1 MNGLRQYALFVPYK
15 EQKFMSEL
23 TDTNIETET
32 SLLYTRE
39 GFEALLASGKV
50 KVYNIIKITQMWL
63 ADEGAEKAENYS
75 MRIRSERQCRLVLS
89 RELEEIY
96 PQAALDPNTLATYS
110 HTVKHKLTKSTSLEV
125 NTGLSKKDY
134 EIIANH
140 YINWCSEVNKTRV
153 YLACEGIATNKAVVT
168 MDIYSDDEMRLEI
181 ELVNAK
187 EGVTIP
193 NYLFTYSSST
203 KD

>member
-1 MNGLRQYALFVPYK
+1 MNGLKQYALFVPHK

-32 SLLYTRE
+32 SLTYTRE

-89 RELEEIY
+89 RELKEIY
-96 PQAALDPNTLATYS
+96 PQAALDPNTLTTYS
-110 HTVKHKLTKSTSLEV
+110 HTVKHKLTKATSLEV

-140 YINWCSEVNKTRV
+140 YINWCSEVDKTRV

-168 MDIYSDDEMRLEI
+168 MDIYSDDEMRLEV

-187 EGVTIP
+187 EGVIIP

>member
-1 MNGLRQYALFVPYK
+1 MNGLKQYALFVPHK

-23 TDTNIETET
+23 TDTNMETET

-39 GFEALLASGKV
+39 GFEALLAAGKV
-50 KVYNIIKITQMWL
+50 KVYDIIKIIQMWL
-63 ADEGAEKAENYS
+63 VDEGADKPENYS
-75 MRIRSERQCRLVLS
+75 MRIRYERQCRPVIS
-89 RELEEIY
+89 REFEEIY

-140 YINWCSEVNKTRV
+140 YINWCPEVNKTRV

-168 MDIYSDDEMRLEI
+168 MDIYSDDEMRLEV

-193 NYLFTYSSST
+193 DYFFTYSSST

>member
-1 MNGLRQYALFVPYK
+1 MNGLKQYALFVPQR

-23 TDTNIETET
+23 TDTNMETET

-50 KVYNIIKITQMWL
+50 KVYDIIKIIQMWL
-63 ADEGAEKAENYS
+63 VDEGADKPENYS
-75 MRIRSERQCRLVLS
+75 MRIRYERQCRPVIS
-89 RELEEIY
+89 REFEEIY

-134 EIIANH
+134 EIISNH
-140 YINWCSEVNKTRV
+140 YIGWCPEVNKTRV
-153 YLACEGIATNKAVVT
+153 YLACEGIAPNKAIVT
-168 MDIYSDDEMRLEI
+168 MDIYSDDEMRLEV
-181 ELVNAK
+181 ELTNAK
-187 EGVTIP
+187 EGIIIP
-193 NYLFTYSSST
+193 QYLFTYSSST

>member
-1 MNGLRQYALFVPYK
+1 MNGLKQYALFVPHK

-75 MRIRSERQCRLVLS
+75 MRIRSERQCKPVIS

-110 HTVKHKLTKSTSLEV
+110 HTVKHKLTKTTSLEV

-140 YINWCSEVNKTRV
+140 YINWCSEVDKTRV

-168 MDIYSDDEMRLEI
+168 MDIYSDDEMRLEV

-193 NYLFTYSSST
+193 NYLFAYSSST

>member
-1 MNGLRQYALFVPYK
+1 MNGLKQYALFVPHK

-23 TDTNIETET
+23 TDVNIETET

-50 KVYNIIKITQMWL
+50 MVYNIIKITQMWL

-75 MRIRSERQCRLVLS
+75 MRIRSERQCKPVVS

-153 YLACEGIATNKAVVT
+153 YLACEGIATNKAIVT
-168 MDIYSDDEMRLEI
+168 IDIYSDDEMRLEV

>member
-1 MNGLRQYALFVPYK
+1 
-15 EQKFMSEL
+15 MSEL
-23 TDTNIETET
+23 TDTNMETET

-50 KVYNIIKITQMWL
+50 KVYDIIKIIQMWL
-63 ADEGAEKAENYS
+63 VDEGADKPENYS
-75 MRIRSERQCRLVLS
+75 MRIRYERQCRPVIS
-89 RELEEIY
+89 REFEEIY

-134 EIIANH
+134 EIISNH
-140 YINWCSEVNKTRV
+140 YIGWCPEVNKTRV
-153 YLACEGIATNKAVVT
+153 YLACEGIAPNKAIVT
-168 MDIYSDDEMRLEI
+168 MDIYSDDEMRLEV
-181 ELVNAK
+181 ELTNAK
-187 EGVTIP
+187 EGIIIP
-193 NYLFTYSSST
+193 QYLFTYSSST

>member
-1 MNGLRQYALFVPYK
+1 MNGLKQYALFVPQR

-23 TDTNIETET
+23 TDTNMETET

-39 GFEALLASGKV
+39 GFEALLASEKV
-50 KVYNIIKITQMWL
+50 KVYDIIKIIQMWL
-63 ADEGAEKAENYS
+63 VDEGADKPENYS
-75 MRIRSERQCRLVLS
+75 MRIRHERQCRPVIS
-89 RELEEIY
+89 REFEEIY

-134 EIIANH
+134 EIISNH
-140 YINWCSEVNKTRV
+140 YIGWCPEVNKTRV
-153 YLACEGIATNKAVVT
+153 YLACEGIAPNKAIVT
-168 MDIYSDDEMRLEI
+168 MDIYSDDEMRLEV
-181 ELVNAK
+181 ELTNAK
-187 EGVTIP
+187 EGIIIP
-193 NYLFTYSSST
+193 QYLFAYSSSA

>member
-1 MNGLRQYALFVPYK
+1 MNGLKQYALFGTSK
-15 EQKFMSEL
+15 EQKFMSGL

-32 SLLYTRE
+32 SLTYTRE
-39 GFEALLASGKV
+39 GFKALLASGKV

-75 MRIRSERQCRLVLS
+75 MRIRSERQCKLVIS

-96 PQAALDPNTLATYS
+96 PQAALDPNTLVTYS
-110 HTVKHKLTKSTSLEV
+110 HTVKHKLTKATSLEV

-140 YINWCSEVNKTRV
+140 YINWCPEVNKTRV
-153 YLACEGIATNKAVVT
+153 YLACEGIATNRAIVT

-187 EGVTIP
+187 EGIIIP
-193 NYLFTYSSST
+193 DYFYTFATRS
-203 KD
+203 DA

>member
-1 MNGLRQYALFVPYK
+1 MNGLKQYALFVPHK

-39 GFEALLASGKV
+39 GFEALLAAGKV
-50 KVYNIIKITQMWL
+50 KVYDIIKIIQMWL
-63 ADEGAEKAENYS
+63 VDEGADKPENYS
-75 MRIRSERQCRLVLS
+75 MRIRYERQCRPVIS
-89 RELEEIY
+89 REFEEIY

-140 YINWCSEVNKTRV
+140 YINWCPEVNKTRV

-168 MDIYSDDEMRLEI
+168 MDIYSDDEMRLEV

-187 EGVTIP
+187 EGVIIP
-193 NYLFTYSSST
+193 NYLFAYSSST

>member
-1 MNGLRQYALFVPYK
+1 MNGLKQYALFVPHK

-75 MRIRSERQCRLVLS
+75 MRIRSERQCKPVVS

-140 YINWCSEVNKTRV
+140 YIDWCSEVNKTRV
-153 YLACEGIATNKAVVT
+153 YLACEGIAINKAIVT
-168 MDIYSDDEMRLEI
+168 MDIYSDDEMRLEV

-187 EGVTIP
+187 EGVIIP
-193 NYLFTYSSST
+193 NYFFTYSSST

>member
-1 MNGLRQYALFVPYK
+1 MNGLKQYALFVPHK

-50 KVYNIIKITQMWL
+50 KVYNIIKIIQMWL
-63 ADEGAEKAENYS
+63 VDEGADKPENYS
-75 MRIRSERQCRLVLS
+75 MRIRYERQCRPVIS
-89 RELEEIY
+89 REFEEIY

-134 EIIANH
+134 EIISNH
-140 YINWCSEVNKTRV
+140 YIWCPEVNKTRV
-153 YLACEGIATNKAVVT
+153 YLACEGIAPNKAIVT
-168 MDIYSDDEMRLEI
+168 IDIYSDDKMRLEV
-181 ELVNAK
+181 ELTNAK
-187 EGVTIP
+187 EGIIIP
-193 NYLFTYSSST
+193 QYLFAYSSST

>member
-1 MNGLRQYALFVPYK
+1 MNGLKQYAVFVPNK

-23 TDTNIETET
+23 TDTNMETET

-50 KVYNIIKITQMWL
+50 KVYNIIKINQMWL
-63 ADEGAEKAENYS
+63 VDKGAKKAKSYT
-75 MRIRSERQCRLVLS
+75 MRIRSEQQCKPVLS
-89 RELEEIY
+89 SEFEEIY
-96 PQAALDPNTLATYS
+96 PQSALDRAFPEVYT

-140 YINWCSEVNKTRV
+140 YIGWCEEVNKTRV
-153 YLACEGIATNKAVVT
+153 YLACESVATNRAIVT
-168 MDIYSDDEMRLEI
+168 MDIYSDDLMRLEI
-181 ELVNAK
+181 ELTNAK
-187 EGVTIP
+187 EGIIIP
-193 NYLFTYSSST
+193 EYLYTYASHPE
-203 KD
+203 D

>member
-1 MNGLRQYALFVPYK
+1 MNGLKQYALFVPQR
-15 EQKFMSEL
+15 EQKYMSEL
-23 TDTNIETET
+23 TDTNMETET

-50 KVYNIIKITQMWL
+50 KVYDIIKIIQMWL
-63 ADEGAEKAENYS
+63 VDEGADKPENYS
-75 MRIRSERQCRLVLS
+75 MRIRYERQCRPVIS
-89 RELEEIY
+89 REFEEIY

-134 EIIANH
+134 EIISNH
-140 YINWCSEVNKTRV
+140 YIGWCPEVNKTRV
-153 YLACEGIATNKAVVT
+153 YLACEGIAPNKAIVT
-168 MDIYSDDEMRLEI
+168 MDIYSDDEMRLEV
-181 ELVNAK
+181 ELTNAK
-187 EGVTIP
+187 EGIIIP
-193 NYLFTYSSST
+193 QYLFAYSSSA